1 MDADPR
7 QSNRPIPSSVMRPG
21 NMHGLNVYSSVC
33 VRCSQQ
39 PTGCSPVQVQWA
51 HVPSCRPVGRA
62 MTVTRSRGSWL
73 VDLDHLPA
81 RGAVSFLDVFCK
93 FSGWGFSLREQS
105 SVGLPRFIRVFIPF
119 MHSMGLAAV
128 QPADA
133 V

>member
-7 QSNRPIPSSVMRPG
+7 QSNSPIPSSVMRPG
-21 NMHGLNVYSSVC
+21 NMHGPNVYSSAC

-81 RGAVSFLDVFCK
+81 RGAVSFLDVFSMIS
-93 FSGWGFSLREQS
+93 FWGYLTNESKVQRGSHES
-105 SVGLPRFIRVFIPF
+105 SFLSPLHAQHGPGCR
-119 MHSMGLAAV
+119 AACRCV
-128 QPADA
+128 
-133 V
+133 